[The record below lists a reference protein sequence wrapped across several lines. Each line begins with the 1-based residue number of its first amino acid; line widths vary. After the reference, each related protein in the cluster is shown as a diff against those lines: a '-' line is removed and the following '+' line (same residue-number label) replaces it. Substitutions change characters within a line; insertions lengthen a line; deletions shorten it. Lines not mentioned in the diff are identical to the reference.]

1 MGGVSAAK
9 ITDFQEIAATCV
21 QELTNGKPP
30 NDVKHL
36 VELMKQQ
43 LRDKLVAQ
51 PAADRVVDS
60 EDVE

>member
-30 NDVKHL
+30 TDVKHL
-36 VELMKQQ
+36 VDLMKQQ
-43 LRDKLVAQ
+43 LRDRLVSEARLRWI
-51 PAADRVVDS
+51 AG

>member
-1 MGGVSAAK
+1 MGGISDAK
-9 ITDFQEIAATCV
+9 ITDLQEIAATCV
-21 QELTNGKPP
+21 QELANGKSA

-43 LRDKLVAQ
+43 LRDRLVAQ
-51 PAADRVVDS
+51 PAAVRGDS